1 MHPGLHE
8 RTILRFLSTLCLAW
22 SLAMLGG
29 CKTGASAGN
38 GQPQPLSENSG
49 ALHMEGCD
57 WKPDATLA
65 GRGGEGGAVATW
77 EWASGGASGKS
88 LAPRVVS
95 IPTANE
101 DTYNLYWD
109 TKIKFSDV
117 ALEVRVQARTG
128 EIDQG
133 GGPIWRVQDRD
144 HYYICRVNPLE
155 SNFRLY
161 KVVGGVRRQL
171 ASVKYEPDSVEPGT
185 WHTIRVTHIRDQIT
199 CSLDNKH
206 VLEAKDTAILNAGGV
221 GVWTKADAVTAFE
234 GFSVRR
240 ILW

>member
-1 MHPGLHE
+1 M
-8 RTILRFLSTLCLAW
+8 
-22 SLAMLGG
+22 AMLGG
-29 CKTGASAGN
+29 CESATPTGQAKE
-38 GQPQPLSENSG
+38 QPLSEHPT

-65 GRGGEGGAVATW
+65 GRGGEGGAVAAW
-77 EWASGGASGKS
+77 EWAPGGAAGKS
-88 LAPRVVS
+88 LAPRLVS
-95 IPTANE
+95 IPTPSE

-109 TKIKFSDV
+109 TQVKHSDI

-171 ASVKYEPDSVEPGT
+171 DSVQYEPKSAESGA
-185 WHTIRVTHIRDQIT
+185 WHTIRVTHVREKIT
-199 CSLDNKH
+199 CRLDDKY
-206 VLEAKDTAILNAGGV
+206 VLKATDTAILNAGGV

-240 ILW
+240 IQW